1 MDKTFPGN
9 HAAHTNLSYYVQ
21 MEHPAPL
28 ILLGNRGLG
37 KKAAA
42 LSVAS
47 SLLGIRAGEL
57 HASHDLYILDKGRET
72 IKVEDVL
79 SILEKSTL
87 MPLGNANIFLVC
99 HADRMNVQAQ
109 NKLLKLLEDRNNSNI
124 VIFLCDQDTML
135 GTIKSRCMTVE
146 FHPLSDAEMEEYLT
160 EKGIE
165 DDLTFIAHLCGN
177 CPCLLEE
184 IIPDYPSLKEL
195 YSELKCIRRREDL
208 LAVFH
213 LVQEKDP
220 SEFYS
225 THAGHYPA
233 ALKMLQHLFYGL
245 LQHSLQPASRMAE
258 DFGLLPSLYTRREL
272 HMVCTAIAMHQKKW
286 LAGSYTKNDFFDLA
300 RAMILCRPG

>member
-21 MEHPAPL
+21 MESPAPL
-28 ILLGNRGLG
+28 MLLGNRGLG
-37 KKAAA
+37 KKSAA

-47 SLLGIRAGEL
+47 SLLGVGAGEL
-57 HASHDLYILDKGRET
+57 HASHDLYILDKGREA

-79 SILEKSTL
+79 SILEKSAL

-109 NKLLKLLEDRNNSNI
+109 NKLLKLLEDRNSSNI
-124 VIFLCDQDTML
+124 VIFLCDQDTMI
-135 GTIKSRCMTVE
+135 GTIKSRCMIVE

-165 DDLTFIAHLCGN
+165 GDLGFIAHLCGN

-184 IIPDYPSLKEL
+184 VMPDYPSLKGLCNEI
-195 YSELKCIRRREDL
+195 KGIRQREDL

-225 THAGHYPA
+225 AHAGSYPA
-233 ALKMLQHLFYGL
+233 ALKMLQHLFFRL
-245 LQHSLQPASRMAE
+245 LRNSLQLPSRVAE
-258 DFGLLPSLYTRREL
+258 DFGLLPSLYTQREL
-272 HMVCTAIAMHQKKW
+272 HMVCTAIAAHQKRW

-300 RAMILCRPG
+300 RAMILCQPG